1 MTMRRV
7 IMVVIRR
14 MVKMIVMMMI
24 VMMMPLTRTDKDT
37 GIVRFVNRNMWKA
50 VRFKKSTK

>member
-1 MTMRRV
+1 MRRV